1 MEGYQPIPLDNFGKG
16 LNLRD
21 KVDAVDPAEAID
33 CLNVVFTN
41 RGAVEQRAGFLEF
54 TASALTNRVDSMA
67 AFYKS
72 AGTRQ
77 LMCGCGTRLEAIDT
91 AGAVVDSET
100 GLAGGPYT
108 FARFGAPNAE
118 VAYAGNGTDTLRK
131 WDGTTWTAPTATV
144 DGVAGRAMPKAGAV
158 CLMPTDNR
166 LVATGFATTTGGPNG
181 TTSSPSHVYF
191 STKGLPETWETDGL
205 AGRGQNFVQLTPGD
219 GEKIM
224 AAVAWR
230 ELVFVFKET
239 KFFVFY
245 GNGVASDGTPI
256 FNYRVVDNGQG
267 CASARAIAVARD
279 GVYFMSR
286 RGVYR
291 TTGGEPQLVSA
302 LIDPIWL
309 GGASSYFE
317 SGVLNHA
324 EIADCAMTWHDERVY
339 LAYPS
344 GTATVPDRV
353 LVYDTQLQWWSLFD
367 FDASCLAPFR
377 ATDQASLMFGYS
389 SGTNDIGRHTALA
402 TSDAGAAITSR
413 WRSGWADFGSTIVK
427 TIRETQLAGTGQM
440 TMDVSHDYQDS
451 GQDVAIVFTVPLLW
465 GDGSPG
471 DWLWGDGSD
480 GDALW
485 GPSAQ
490 VTPRM
495 GRKAVQGTTFS
506 TRFSNSTLDRSWS
519 VNRLAHHLREQRITS
534 VIAPE

>member
-1 MEGYQPIPLDNFGKG
+1 MEGYQPIAFDGFGKG

-33 CLNVVFTN
+33 CLNVVFSVK
-41 RGAVEQRAGFLEF
+41 GSVEQRAGFQEF
-54 TASALTNRVDSMA
+54 TASALTNPVDSMA

-77 LMCGCGTRLEAIDT
+77 LMCGCGTRLEAVDT

-144 DGVAGRAMPKAGAV
+144 DGTAGRAMPKAGAV
-158 CLMPTDNR
+158 CLMPADNR
-166 LVATGFATTTGGPNG
+166 LVATGYATTTGGPHG

-191 STKGLPETWETDGL
+191 STPGLPETWETDGT
-205 AGRGQNFVQLTPGD
+205 AGRGRNFVQLTPGD
-219 GEKIM
+219 GERIM

-230 ELVFVFKET
+230 ELVFIFKET

-245 GNGVASDGTPI
+245 GNSVAQDGTPV

-267 CASARAIAVARD
+267 LASARAIAVARD

-291 TTGGEPQLVSA
+291 TTGGEPQLVSS

-309 GGASSYFE
+309 GSASSYFE

-324 EIADCAMTWHDERVY
+324 EITDCAMTWHDERIY

-344 GTATVPDRV
+344 GTATAPDRL
-353 LVYDTQLQWWSLFD
+353 LVYDTQLEWWAPWD
-367 FDASCLAPFR
+367 FEASCLTPFR
-377 ATDQASLMFGYS
+377 VGAQTDLVFGYS
-389 SGTNDIGRHTALA
+389 SGTNDIGRHVSSA
-402 TSDAGAAITSR
+402 TSDAGVAITSR
-413 WRSGWADFGSTIVK
+413 WRSGWADFGSTVVK

-440 TMDVSHDYQDS
+440 TMDISHDYQSS
-451 GQDVAIVFTVPLLW
+451 GQAVPIVFTVPSLW
-465 GDGSPG
+465 EVGGPSPWEVG
-471 DWLWGDGSD
+471 GPSV
-480 GDALW
+480 W
-485 GPSAQ
+485 GPSTQ
-490 VTPRM
+490 VTPRQ
-495 GRKAVQGTTFS
+495 GRKAVRGTTFS
-506 TRFSNSTLDRSWS
+506 TRFRNSTLDRSWS
-519 VNRLAHHLREQRITS
+519 LNRLAHHVREQRITS
-534 VIAPE
+534 VLAPE